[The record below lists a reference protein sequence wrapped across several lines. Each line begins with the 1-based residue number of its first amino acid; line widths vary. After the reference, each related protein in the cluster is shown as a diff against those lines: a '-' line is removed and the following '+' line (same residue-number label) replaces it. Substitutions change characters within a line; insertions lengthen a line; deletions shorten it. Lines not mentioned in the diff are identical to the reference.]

1 MAFLR
6 KSRNIFPNFIL
17 TVLIVKVR
25 VGFYGRARDI
35 VGEDKAFIELNVKEG
50 ISVKDLL
57 NIVAERVSEKLV
69 RRFLNK
75 SIILTIVVNGTPIN
89 DLNYKLTNNSMV
101 TFIPPSQ
108 GG

>member
-1 MAFLR
+1 LAFLR
-6 KSRNIFPNFIL
+6 KSRNIFSNPIL
-17 TVLIVKVR
+17 TVLIVKVH

-35 VGEDKAFIELNVKEG
+35 VGEDKAFVELDVKEG
-50 ISVKDLL
+50 ISVKELL

-69 RRFLNK
+69 KRFLNK
-75 SIILTIVVNGTPIN
+75 SIILTIVVNGVPIN

-101 TFIPPSQ
+101 AFIPPSQ

>member
-6 KSRNIFPNFIL
+6 KSRNIFSNPIL
-17 TVLIVKVR
+17 TVLIVRVR

-35 VGEDKAFIELNVKEG
+35 VGEDKAFVELDVKEG
-50 ISVKDLL
+50 VSVKELL

-69 RRFLNK
+69 KRFLNK
-75 SIILTIVVNGTPIN
+75 SIILTIVVNGVPIN

-101 TFIPPSQ
+101 AFIPPSQ